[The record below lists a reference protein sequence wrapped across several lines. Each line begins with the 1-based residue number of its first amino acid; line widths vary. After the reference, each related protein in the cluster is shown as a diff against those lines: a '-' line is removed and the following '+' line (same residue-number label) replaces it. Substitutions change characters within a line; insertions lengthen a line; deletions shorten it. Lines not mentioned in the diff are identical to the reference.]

1 MNKSGVV
8 SYVSMRNIKGQD
20 LHSFALKGTD
30 GFFSCGTT
38 DPKLNKGE
46 FISFDAEQKQDG
58 NFLANVS
65 SIIKNF
71 DGGSEVFGKPVPGT
85 HVKGSYKTQIS
96 NSKDQYW
103 TDREARDIITQ
114 QTIQLQASRNA
125 AIALASVILQA
136 GACPGYAKAKESDKI
151 TVITGL
157 VDHLTDKFQS
167 QVADSKNH
175 SKNAEEAA
183 VATDAAEAAGSKW
196 E

>member
-46 FISFDAEQKQDG
+46 FINFEAEQKQDG

-65 SIIKNF
+65 SIVKSF
-71 DGGSEVFGKPVPGT
+71 EGGSEITGKPVPSYS
-85 HVKGSYKTQIS
+85 KGSYKTQVS

-167 QVADSKNH
+167 QVADSKNP
-175 SKNAEEAA
+175 SKNAEEAT